1 MTLDLNKVGAPMNTM
16 KLFFA
21 VNILGFVCLNMIA
34 MQDQEE
40 LEAAAT
46 PTPASAAGLH
56 RRIPHQLEDPQPD
69 RKEDP
74 EDIDDDQEPAA
85 APVHD
90 EEPEDPAAEAPAE
103 QVEPAQ
109 ALLTLKEEL
118 TASHN
123 CVHQLVTHFNYDRH
137 LLINSAI
144 VRRRT
149 EEQAAPPVREDGA
162 VIPPVADQPE
172 RPALEAHPSEIIH
185 RTLNNSARLVRQ
197 LIEHYNP
204 DAHAQ
209 ELAQNINDIRQSTD
223 QLALLSRHVDILF
236 DETRPIVNQHLE
248 HVRTAKRTIAA
259 LRHHFR
265 QYIRQGIDDEEQT
278 PLENADRNLTREIN
292 AFFQFTQNRLNEAHR
307 SIDTTLREIDTLS
320 VEITAAQ
327 QMLEKIAHT
336 EQLMADTQ
344 GHAAKAAPQEGEAQA
359 PEQVRAVVQQQSYW
373 RSIWGGV
380 KAVTATL
387 AAPRAEREK
396 AGRKAFQA
404 TGEFIKNKIIPN
416 ARLVTEPVLHTS
428 LRPANIPQELG
439 RAHETLE
446 KLITRLDETLQ
457 RFRTA
462 AATEAEMKNNLQMLC
477 TILDSHDNPHF
488 QLRDQDQIERSL
500 ATSIVASN
508 LRTEAIRWLFRSF
521 KRPGQREE
529 RGIPFIPN
537 LETIISRIYPETTRL
552 ADQQHI
558 ADTAGHEAD
567 EQQPIAP
574 RQPKLPILGRLIYGA
589 RDSYIGAR
597 DKVGDI
603 IRPRPADPRQ
613 PARWPVVRRIIDQ
626 VAPEL
631 PAILAARNAQEDD
644 IQPFGQK
651 TFDDRYTSWL
661 INTQNP
667 NYLLY
672 DIAART
678 RFNTGRFSYL
688 IRPFVHDVE
697 EGYGFF
703 PRRENEQPGE
713 RYDQIMHAL
722 ADESTPLEH
731 PWLLFSAPPSA
742 VRGIENILRVAHT
755 NDEPLPP
762 APRQLATANA
772 ADAPFTST
780 SFTGFIWNGLKRI
793 ARWPARKI
801 GPILVRALS
810 ASGNAISLGARMI
823 TAPFINRRPIVAFGR
838 ATAAIKNYIARKIQ
852 EAKVWG
858 AIKIRFML
866 AATIGERAI
875 QNLERNIREGHPA
888 SERLAM
894 IQELV
899 ANHQL
904 EVLTRPLQAAIA
916 HNHQRIR
923 AFAQKYENIQRIDP
937 IIPKDPI
944 TRLPIHQEAV
954 IHDDRLRT
962 DLGSFVEG
970 WTRRP
975 ATTP

>member
-1 MTLDLNKVGAPMNTM
+1 
-16 KLFFA
+16 
-21 VNILGFVCLNMIA
+21 
-34 MQDQEE
+34 
-40 LEAAAT
+40 
-46 PTPASAAGLH
+46 
-56 RRIPHQLEDPQPD
+56 
-69 RKEDP
+69 
-74 EDIDDDQEPAA
+74 
-85 APVHD
+85 
-90 EEPEDPAAEAPAE
+90 
-103 QVEPAQ
+103 
-109 ALLTLKEEL
+109 LT
-118 TASHN
+118 
-123 CVHQLVTHFNYDRH
+123 
-137 LLINSAI
+137 NS
-144 VRRRT
+144 
-149 EEQAAPPVREDGA
+149 E
-162 VIPPVADQPE
+162 
-172 RPALEAHPSEIIH
+172 
-185 RTLNNSARLVRQ
+185 RLVRQ

-204 DAHAQ
+204 EANAQ

-223 QLALLSRHVDILF
+223 QLALLGRQVDTLF

-248 HVRTAKRTIAA
+248 HVRTTKRTIAA
-259 LRHHFR
+259 LRHHLR

-278 PLENADRNLTREIN
+278 PLENTDRNLTREIN

-307 SIDTTLREIDTLS
+307 SIAATLREIGTLS
-320 VEITAAQ
+320 GEIIAAQ
-327 QMLEKIAHT
+327 QILEKIAHT
-336 EQLMADTQ
+336 EELITGVLPTPAP
-344 GHAAKAAPQEGEAQA
+344 APQEGEAPGA
-359 PEQVRAVVQQQSYW
+359 EATAGGTLWKLWSASKTVV
-373 RSIWGGV
+373 GTV
-380 KAVTATL
+380 F
-387 AAPRAEREK
+387 APRDERK
-396 AGRKAFQA
+396 KNGAKVAQA
-404 TGEFIKNKIIPN
+404 VGNFVTGTVIPN
-416 ARLVTEPVLHTS
+416 ARLVTEPVLQTS

-439 RAHETLE
+439 HAQEALGHLMA
-446 KLITRLDETLQ
+446 RLDETLQ

-477 TILDSHDNPHF
+477 TILDTHDNPHF
-488 QLRDQDQIERSL
+488 QLRGQAEIERSL

-521 KRPGQREE
+521 KRPGQRGE

-537 LETIISRIYPETTRL
+537 LETIISRIYPEAARL
-552 ADQQHI
+552 ADQQP
-558 ADTAGHEAD
+558 TPGQAGHEAD
-567 EQQPIAP
+567 EHQPIEA
-574 RQPKLPILGRLIYGA
+574 RQHKLPILGRLIYGA
-589 RDSYIGAR
+589 RDSFIGAR
-597 DKVGDI
+597 DGVSDI

-613 PARWPVVRRIIDQ
+613 PARWPGARRIMDQ
-626 VAPEL
+626 LAPEL
-631 PAILAARNAQEDD
+631 PAMLATGNAQEDD
-644 IQPFGQK
+644 IQPYGQQ

-688 IRPFVHDVE
+688 IRPFVHKVE
-697 EGYGFF
+697 EVFG
-703 PRRENEQPGE
+703 PREQNERPGE

-755 NDEPLPP
+755 DDEPLPP
-762 APRQLATANA
+762 APRQVAITNG

-801 GPILVRALS
+801 GPILVRTLS
-810 ASGNAISLGARMI
+810 ACENGISLGARMI
-823 TAPFINRRPIVAFGR
+823 TGPFINRGPIINLRRSIIG
-838 ATAAIKNYIARKIQ
+838 IKNFIARKIQ
-852 EAKVWG
+852 KAKVWG

-866 AATIGERAI
+866 AATVGDQAI
-875 QNLERNIREGHPA
+875 RNLERNIREGHPA

-944 TRLPIHQEAV
+944 TRLPIYQEAV
-954 IHDDRLRT
+954 INNDRLRT

-975 ATTP
+975 ARIP